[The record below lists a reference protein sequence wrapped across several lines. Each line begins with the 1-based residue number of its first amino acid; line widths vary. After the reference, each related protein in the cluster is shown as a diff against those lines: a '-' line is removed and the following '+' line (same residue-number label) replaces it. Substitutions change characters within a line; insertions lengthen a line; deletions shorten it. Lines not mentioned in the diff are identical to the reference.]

1 MGHSEDRT
9 MTFLAACV
17 LILASMLACYQLG
30 IEEERER
37 NKRNQRH
44 RRDNFED

>member
-1 MGHSEDRT
+1 

-37 NKRNQRH
+37 NKRNRRH
-44 RRDNFED
+44 RRENFED